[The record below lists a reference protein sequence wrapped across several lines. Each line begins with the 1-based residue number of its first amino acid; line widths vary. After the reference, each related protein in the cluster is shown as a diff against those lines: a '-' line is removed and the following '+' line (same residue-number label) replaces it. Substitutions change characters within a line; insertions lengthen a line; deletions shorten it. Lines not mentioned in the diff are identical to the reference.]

1 MALNINKHR
10 LFKMAHAMIRKSEA
24 INLSDAL
31 RQAWKVM
38 KLQAQLLVSKV
49 HFTFRKVSGEIREA
63 YGTLCDIDYT
73 PKTPANGKP
82 RQRPDDIIC
91 YFDLDKQAFRSFNAA
106 NLI

>member
-24 INLSDAL
+24 VNLSDAL

-38 KLQAQLLVSKV
+38 KLQAQLLVCKV

-63 YGTLCDIDYT
+63 YGNIKSACSFIDWAMAILKS
-73 PKTPANGKP
+73 PHRINNQK
-82 RQRPDDIIC
+82 RH
-91 YFDLDKQAFRSFNAA
+91 
-106 NLI
+106 